1 MTNEVLPKTSALVS
15 NIRWFLIPL
24 SMFLS
29 KHQQPI
35 FKAGLASF
43 IYHISEFEYC
53 PNTLSLM
60 MRINDFFYI
69 KYWKGRDFNKNFEK
83 KGLGLGFRV
92 RVYDAGTDM
101 KRLTFLNN
109 VLYNKS
115 AISDPVQSPLTIRNF
130 FYLVYGWYLKNGTFD
145 SLANYTITK
154 KTQKHLGKS
163 IFDWNLWYVGRWRQ
177 KK

>member
-1 MTNEVLPKTSALVS
+1 MTIEVLPKTSALVS

-130 FYLVYGWYLKNGTFD
+130 FIWSTADISRTALLIHSRIIPLQRKHKNT
-145 SLANYTITK
+145 
-154 KTQKHLGKS
+154 
-163 IFDWNLWYVGRWRQ
+163 
-177 KK
+177 

>member
-1 MTNEVLPKTSALVS
+1 M
-15 NIRWFLIPL
+15 I
-24 SMFLS
+24 
-29 KHQQPI
+29 
-35 FKAGLASF
+35 
-43 IYHISEFEYC
+43 
-53 PNTLSLM
+53 
-60 MRINDFFYI
+60 FYI
-69 KYWKGRDFNKNFEK
+69 SYWKGRDFNKNFEK

-92 RVYDAGTDM
+92 RVYDAGTDI

-115 AISDPVQSPLTIRNF
+115 TQWPSSKSPYHSEF
-130 FYLVYGWYLKNGTFD
+130 FYLVYGWYLKNGAFD

-177 KK
+177 KKVKMANLVKVGQRKKILIFEKNDWGY